1 MSLKKNMHTIAGVGS
16 PVVDQVARVPFSFVD
31 DIDGEK
37 GGMELVD
44 TEEFASLLAMLP
56 EPPLSTPGGSAGN
69 TAFALARLGI
79 ASRFLGVVGDDS
91 AGIYYRNTFSTI
103 GGNISSFRTRSGQ
116 PTAQC
121 LSLVTPDG
129 ERTMRTHLGAA
140 LTLAV
145 EDITEMDFRG
155 CDHAHIEGY
164 LLFNPELMHHAL
176 KMAKAAGCTVSV
188 DLASF
193 EVVGAAK
200 AELPELL
207 INYVDMVFANEEEA
221 EAYAGTPDHDRCL
234 EMLSQCCSIAVIK
247 YGARG
252 AVIRNGN
259 ETCTVEASPV
269 KHVVD
274 TTGAGDMWAAG
285 FLYGMGRGRT
295 LQQSGEC
302 ASLLGAAVVQ
312 HEGAALPESLWE
324 TLLERLHLL
333 HDPAQCN

>member
-1 MSLKKNMHTIAGVGS
+1 MESRRKNHTIAGVGS
-16 PVVDQVARVPFSFVD
+16 PVVDQVAQVPFTFLD

-44 TEEFASLLAMLP
+44 TEEFASLLARLP
-56 EPPLSTPGGSAGN
+56 RPPISTPGGSAGN
-69 TAFALARLGI
+69 TLFALARLGI
-79 ASRFLGVVGDDS
+79 ASRFLGVVGEDS
-91 AGIYYRNTFSTI
+91 AGGYYRDTFSLI
-103 GGNISSFRTRSGQ
+103 GGNTSSFRTRSTL

-140 LTLAV
+140 LTLAA
-145 EDITEMDFRG
+145 EDITEEDFYG

-164 LLFNPELMHHAL
+164 LLFNRDLMRHAL
-176 KMAKAAGCTVSV
+176 KTAKAAGCSVSV

-200 AELPELL
+200 AELPDLL
-207 INYVDMVFANEEEA
+207 HDYVDMVFANEEEA
-221 EAYAGTPDHDRCL
+221 EAYAGTSDQRQCLDLLSRCC
-234 EMLSQCCSIAVIK
+234 QIAVIK
-247 YGARG
+247 YGAQG
-252 AVIRNGN
+252 AVIGNGGRI
-259 ETCTVEASPV
+259 CRV
-269 KHVVD
+269 KAAPAKRVID

-295 LQQSGEC
+295 LQQCGEC

-312 HEGAALPESLWE
+312 HEGAALPDSLWD
-324 TLLERLHLL
+324 TLLARMHQL
-333 HDPAQCN
+333 HDPQLCN